1 MIRDAGTNQRVD
13 ILNTGK
19 ASPRLRGLRDT
30 GEIVSASI
38 LNCTDENGNPL
49 PCPGFASTGT
59 ATQTGSDA
67 PSSFALFTSPN
78 AYASGTGFGPLNL
91 PNPFSASTQ
100 STIASAF
107 LIVAAVVAFLLLVD
121 RK

>member
-1 MIRDAGTNQRVD
+1 MIRDAVRIQRVD
-13 ILNTGK
+13 TLNNGK
-19 ASPRLRGLRDT
+19 AAPGLRGLRDA

-49 PCPGFASTGT
+49 PCPGFASAGPT
-59 ATQTGSDA
+59 TQTGSSA

>member
-1 MIRDAGTNQRVD
+1 MIRDAATNQNGSV
-13 ILNTGK
+13 LNTGK
-19 ASPRLRGLRDT
+19 ASPRLRGLRDA

-38 LNCTDENGNPL
+38 VNCTDENDNPI
-49 PCPGFASTGT
+49 PCPGFASTGPT
-59 ATQTGSDA
+59 TQPGSTA
-67 PSSFALFTSPN
+67 PSSFSLFSSPN
-78 AYASGTGFGPLNL
+78 AYASGTGLGPLNL

-107 LIVAAVVAFLLLVD
+107 LIVAAVIAFLLLVD